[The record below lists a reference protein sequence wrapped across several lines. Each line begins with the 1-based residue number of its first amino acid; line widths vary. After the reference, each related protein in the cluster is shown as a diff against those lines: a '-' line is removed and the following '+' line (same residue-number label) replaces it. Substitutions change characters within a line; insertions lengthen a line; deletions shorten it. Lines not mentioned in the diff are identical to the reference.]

1 MVEMTIVY
9 EGGLH
14 TRAVHGPSGAALE
27 TDAPLDNQGKG
38 EAFSPT
44 DLLATALGTCM
55 LTTMGIVARREG
67 WSIDGAT
74 ARIEKHMQLEPTRR
88 VGRVVVELDLPAGLS
103 SEARERLERTART
116 CPVAESIHPD
126 LVVDLTLR
134 FGA

>member
-55 LTTMGIVARREG
+55 LTTMGIVARLWAETG
-67 WSIDGAT
+67 GLDDIAAED
-74 ARIEKHMQLEPTRR
+74 LL
-88 VGRVVVELDLPAGLS
+88 VELSAPDGESELNAGL
-103 SEARERLERTART
+103 ERFLETAFDNGTVRDAVIVT
-116 CPVAESIHPD
+116 IVCDRGDRYLSTGVFPA
-126 LVVDLTLR
+126 
-134 FGA
+134 